1 MTIADTYILNPAE
14 YSAERVVALLSQGQH
29 PLCPRCKARL
39 VVALT
44 PSEAKRLKC
53 NPGIRCPVNP
63 AHFEST
69 AYFWEDRGQ
78 LT

>member
-1 MTIADTYILNPAE
+1 MNTDETYILKPAE
-14 YSAERVVALLSQGQH
+14 YSAESVLSLLSQGKH

-39 VVALT
+39 IVALS
-44 PSEAKRLKC
+44 PAEAKRQKT

-69 AYFWEDRGQ
+69 AYFSADMSEE
-78 LT
+78 